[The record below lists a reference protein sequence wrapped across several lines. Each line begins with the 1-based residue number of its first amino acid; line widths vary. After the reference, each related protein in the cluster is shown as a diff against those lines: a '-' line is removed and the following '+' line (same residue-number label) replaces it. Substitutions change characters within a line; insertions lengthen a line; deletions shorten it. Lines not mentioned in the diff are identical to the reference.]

1 MRRVLWFVQLRLIG
15 GRYSGVLT
23 LSEKRGPPR
32 VEGSGAAGRT
42 NLSKRFP
49 AGVDING
56 KNDHAMILLAGNP

>member
-23 LSEKRGPPR
+23 LSEKAWPSSRGGLR
-32 VEGSGAAGRT
+32 DSGGRT

-49 AGVDING
+49 AGADING
-56 KNDHAMILLAGNP
+56 KNDNREGFMIM